1 MSRPSSALAAVR
13 SRRALKRQ
21 THARTRVRVLRG
33 VLLVRA
39 GVDPELVVWPLRARE
54 VADPW
59 AFD

>member
-1 MSRPSSALAAVR
+1 MTRPSPDLAAVR

-39 GVDPELVVWPLRARE
+39 GGDPELVLWPMRSREAANLRA
-54 VADPW
+54 
-59 AFD
+59 FD